1 VEKNHT
7 HHKER
12 LRKRYEETGLDG
24 FHDYE
29 VLELILSYSL
39 IYKDTKPLAKELI
52 AEFGSLIGVLNAP
65 VEKLSQ
71 VKGVTRRTA
80 VMIKLFRDTMTFA
93 LSDKIMTENWLSSCN
108 DVYNYLKHYYKG
120 KQNEEFKVI
129 YLNSRNYIISEET
142 LFRGTVNEAKIY
154 VRNLLQNVIKTGA
167 ASIIIAHN
175 HPGGTLKASEEDI
188 LITEKIKKVL
198 KYINVNVLDHLIIGD
213 NDYIS
218 LASERKI

>member
-1 VEKNHT
+1 MENNYKD
-7 HHKER
+7 HKKR
-12 LRKRYEETGLDG
+12 LRKRYEENGLDG

-39 IYKDTKPLAKELI
+39 SRIDTKPIAKKLI
-52 AEFGSLIGVLNAP
+52 NEFGSLIGVLNAP
-65 VEKLSQ
+65 VEKLITVDGISS
-71 VKGVTRRTA
+71 RTA
-80 VMIKLFRDTMTFA
+80 VMIKLYRDTMTYA
-93 LSDKIMTENWLSSCN
+93 LSDKIMSENCITSCN

-120 KQNEEFKVI
+120 IQNEEFKVI
-129 YLNSRNYIISEET
+129 YLNSRNYIIDEET

-154 VRNLLQNVIKTGA
+154 VRTLLQNVMKTGA
-167 ASIIIAHN
+167 TAIIIAHN

-188 LITEKIKKVL
+188 LITEKIKKIL
-198 KYINVNVLDHLIIGD
+198 KFIDVNVLDHIIIGD